1 MNEELRQKIAAKR
14 AEMEKQEQA
23 ATPPASLPT
32 VTADFSRFM
41 DAAPELD
48 SADLALEERKRFI
61 EDINVVDVYT
71 KLTGKSPRR
80 AQGQTESIMGFC
92 VSPHHDN
99 TESEAM
105 WMNSKKNTWK
115 CAGVCE
121 TGGGVVGLVGL
132 SIGLNPGRGML
143 RGKEYAKAEE
153 ALLIMYGW
161 EFTQKSTGEWEAKT
175 PTQVL
180 LEKKAA
186 QENREDVLAQL
197 KKPEPQVAEA
207 PVAATPPPGDEG
219 NAEHLAEVISITS
232 TTDDLPLSVK
242 LPTFDWRKVCTPNT
256 AISEYMDACIVNAVP
271 EQFHFFNAM
280 MLVGLA
286 AGRRVAGPKKDVFY
300 GNISP
305 ILIGNSGVGKSMS
318 WKPVRTVLKDAMPF
332 FCLPSGEHAGVVLAS
347 APGSGE
353 DLMDVFNKNI
363 DKDGKPIE
371 NLRGVKALISYGEV
385 SHFVS
390 KATAKF
396 SVLEN
401 SIQDLYDAQ
410 YDVGVR
416 SRSGGQSNAVEP
428 FFCLTSTSQPR
439 IVGQTFTANQV
450 ANGLAGRLDFVTG
463 TYKDPDPFDN
473 ETNSLDKAI
482 AEYKV
487 LSHWANQGERNL
499 EWSAESRPMWA
510 DFFNKKIRPIKRDEE
525 TDINKRI
532 DLKVKK
538 FALIFAINE
547 MHEEIMPSD
556 LQKAIYLFEYV
567 SQVLSFIGGK
577 IGKTQRTETEEEI
590 FEFILE
596 YFKANGKPCCMR
608 DIKRRFQSRKWEN
621 GEYLQAIK
629 GLSDM
634 EEIIIESIKP
644 KRGPAKDMYTPA
656 VEALK

>member
-1 MNEELRQKIAAKR
+1 MNEELRRKIAAKR
-14 AEMEKQEQA
+14 AEIEQQDQA
-23 ATPPASLPT
+23 ATPPASLPP
-32 VTADFSRFM
+32 VTADYSQFADS
-41 DAAPELD
+41 APELD
-48 SADLALEERKRFI
+48 DGGIALEERKRFI
-61 EDINVVDVYT
+61 ENISVVDVYT
-71 KLTGKSPRR
+71 KLSGKTPRT
-80 AQGQTESIMGFC
+80 ANGQTESIMGFC

-99 TESEAM
+99 TKSEAM

-115 CAGVCE
+115 CAGACE

-132 SIGLNPGRGML
+132 SMGLNPGRGML

-153 ALLIMYGW
+153 ELLLMYGW

-180 LEKKAA
+180 LENKAA
-186 QENREDVLAQL
+186 QENREDVLAAL
-197 KKPEPQVAEA
+197 KKPEPQVAAE
-207 PVAATPPPGDEG
+207 PIAATQPPEESSTEP
-219 NAEHLAEVISITS
+219 LAEVISITS

-242 LPTFDWRKVCTPNT
+242 LPTFDWRKICTPNT
-256 AISEYMDACIVNAVP
+256 AISEYMKACIVNAVP

-286 AGRRVAGPKKDVFY
+286 AGRNVAGPKKDVFY

-318 WKPVRTVLKDAMPF
+318 WRPVRTVLKEAMPF
-332 FCLPSGEHAGVVLAS
+332 FCLSSGEHAGVVLAS

-353 DLMDVFNKNI
+353 DLMDVFNKNV

-390 KATAKF
+390 KASAKF

-416 SRSGGQSNAVEP
+416 SRSGGQSNAIEP
-428 FFCLTSTSQPR
+428 FFCLTSTSQPK
-439 IVGQTFTANQV
+439 IVGQTFTADQV

-463 TYKDPDPFDN
+463 TYKEPDPFEN
-473 ETNSLDKAI
+473 ETDSLDQAV

-487 LSHWANQGERNL
+487 LAHWANQGLRNL
-499 EWSAESRPMWA
+499 EWSDEAKPMWA
-510 DFFNKKIRPIKRDEE
+510 EFFDKKIRPIKRDSE
-525 TDINKRI
+525 TDINKRM
-532 DLKVKK
+532 DLKIKK
-538 FALIFAINE
+538 FALIFAVNE

-556 LQKAIYLFEYV
+556 LQKAIYLFDYV
-567 SQVLSFIGGK
+567 AQVLAFIGGK
-577 IGKTQRTETEEEI
+577 IGQTQRYEIETDI
-590 FEFILE
+590 LEFIVE
-596 YFKANGKPCCMR
+596 YFKKNGKPCCMR
-608 DIKRRFQSRKWEN
+608 DLKRSFARRNWET
-621 GEYLQAIK
+621 GDYLAAIK
-629 GLSDM
+629 GM
-634 EEIIIESIKP
+634 AEMGEIVIESVKP

-656 VEALK
+656 LEALK